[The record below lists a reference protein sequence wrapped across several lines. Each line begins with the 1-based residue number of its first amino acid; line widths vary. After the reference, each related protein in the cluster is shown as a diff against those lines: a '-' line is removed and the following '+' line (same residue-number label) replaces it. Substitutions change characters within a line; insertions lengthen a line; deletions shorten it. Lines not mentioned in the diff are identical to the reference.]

1 MKMEFETKKALLEY
15 LGKDSNDRKL
25 VDRMMS
31 RGEVYMEDWMY
42 VLANKDSV
50 IEGLRK
56 RIEELEKS
64 DTKFISKA
72 MWEKVLNDGEIKR
85 LEEELYEAKEQW
97 KYYED
102 VCESRRKLME
112 AIIHETYVISKAKL
126 WNKMEDESDF
136 RLAILERARESL
148 RNK

>member
-1 MKMEFETKKALLEY
+1 MQAFETKRALLIY
-15 LGKDSNDRKL
+15 AWKNPDDRKL
-25 VDRMMS
+25 VDRWIAKGIVWMD
-31 RGEVYMEDWMY
+31 DWMY
-42 VLANKDSV
+42 CTELWQVRVWDEVEVSSN
-50 IEGLRK
+50 
-56 RIEELEKS
+56 EE
-64 DTKFISKA
+64 T
-72 MWEKVLNDGEIKR
+72 KR
-85 LEEELYEAKEQW
+85 LEEELYEAKKQW

-112 AIIHETYVISKAKL
+112 AIIHETYVITKAKL